1 MGQGACP
8 SVSPLSHFGDVI
20 KVEVSIIRSKRK
32 TISIQVVSSDKIRVR
47 APMRVSKKEINEVL
61 EKNKSW
67 IEKHAQKA
75 LENERIAENIKPL
88 SDIELD
94 ELVNRACEV
103 FTKKVQYYAPIVGVD
118 WNRITVRNQKT
129 RWGSCSSKGNLNF
142 NVALMR
148 APIEVLDYVVVHEL
162 CHRIHLNH
170 SKDFWN
176 EVARVIPE
184 YKKYEK
190 WLKDNGKRLMAE
202 VKGENEK

>member
-1 MGQGACP
+1 M
-8 SVSPLSHFGDVI
+8 
-20 KVEVSIIRSKRK
+20 EVSIIRSKRK

-75 LENERIAENIKPL
+75 LENERIAEQIKPL

-94 ELVNRACEV
+94 ELANRACEV
-103 FTKKVQYYAPIVGVD
+103 FTKKVQYYAPIIGVD

-162 CHRIHLNH
+162 CHR
-170 SKDFWN
+170 
-176 EVARVIPE
+176 
-184 YKKYEK
+184 
-190 WLKDNGKRLMAE
+190 
-202 VKGENEK
+202 